1 MFILEGYVKA
11 VQCYLHLELRNVGPK
26 IALSYLIARV
36 GQCVENGS
44 CMYMY
49 MLSHWLVI
57 HDFMVCRYRYI
68 NVHVYL
74 QMGILITT
82 LYPPC

>member
-1 MFILEGYVKA
+1 MPESYVKA

-36 GQCVENGS
+36 GQCVGTGS

-49 MLSHWLVI
+49 MLI
-57 HDFMVCRYRYI
+57 AI
-68 NVHVYL
+68 G
-74 QMGILITT
+74 Q
-82 LYPPC
+82 